1 MYLMKEVPLQAF
13 DEQSTAMLLVNRN
26 SAGGKNPETVGV
38 RQEKSLAFGNSYGL
52 LEWENIEKA
61 TTYFGADN
69 LPNAEE
75 TIGKSARSPFK

>member
-26 SAGGKNPETVGV
+26 SAGETVGV